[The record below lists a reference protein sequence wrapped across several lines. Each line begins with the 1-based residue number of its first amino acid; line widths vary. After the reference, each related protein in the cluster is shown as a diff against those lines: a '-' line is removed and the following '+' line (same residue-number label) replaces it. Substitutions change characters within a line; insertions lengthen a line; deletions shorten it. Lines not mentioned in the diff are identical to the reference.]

1 MKHFDPRQR
10 GYMVLFHEGENTHCP
25 GCGHSNWNVGRS
37 MAECAFCATALP
49 IADEGIREAMP
60 TFVQSGEVGLHANV
74 LETPLLMR
82 SVMTMLMAGGL
93 VLSVAAC
100 NTVKGAGQDVESVGK
115 TAEEV
120 VK

>member
-10 GYMVLFHEGENTHCP
+10 GYMVLYHEGEKTHCP

-49 IADEGIREAMP
+49 IADEGCREALP
-60 TFVQSGEVGLHANV
+60 TLVQGNEVGLYANV

-82 SVMTMLMAGGL
+82 TMASAMLACGL

-100 NTVKGAGQDVESVGK
+100 NTVKGAGQDIESVGK
-115 TAEEV
+115 TAEGAV
-120 VK
+120 N